1 MPLFEC
7 STMTTTPRNRAL
19 STQLCEI
26 HLKTTFV
33 SIERLHTE
41 LMLAFADAT
50 HVIFPKTRMPS
61 SVHFNRSSSTL
72 PKGPQ
77 FLNGSSLLETREALG
92 HAIRNL
98 LTQAVK
104 DVGILQL
111 IDEFV
116 GQSQRTGC
124 AGHTTW
130 RKTAPSQHKP
140 VRGIVANLQGDSAA
154 FVRITKPLTACG
166 APHATWLLRPSF
178 RLAIIIHIEQTDAAS
193 GSSATRLTCVHCG
206 ERIYTLRQ
214 PAQNKHRAY
223 PHPLFSTMI
232 LTMSSKNASSSS
244 NYQDLLELAL
254 LGQQH
259 PSVTSPVSHASL
271 HLESRN
277 AIMCPRL
284 ESDHCSATHLSNK
297 PHRNVQ
303 SGQHPG
309 SRPPTT

>member
-206 ERIYTLRQ
+206 EGVYVAAARSEQTSRL
-214 PAQNKHRAY
+214 P
-223 PHPLFSTMI
+223 
-232 LTMSSKNASSSS
+232 SSSFLHHDL
-244 NYQDLLELAL
+244 NYEFQERFQLLQLPRSSGTGPARATTSICDLASVARLVT
-254 LGQQH
+254 LGIPQCNH
-259 PSVTSPVSHASL
+259 VS
-271 HLESRN
+271 
-277 AIMCPRL
+277 
-284 ESDHCSATHLSNK
+284 T
-297 PHRNVQ
+297 
-303 SGQHPG
+303 PG
-309 SRPPTT
+309 I

>member
-1 MPLFEC
+1 
-7 STMTTTPRNRAL
+7 
-19 STQLCEI
+19 
-26 HLKTTFV
+26 
-33 SIERLHTE
+33 
-41 LMLAFADAT
+41 MLAFADAT

-111 IDEFV
+111 IGEFV
-116 GQSQRTGC
+116 GQGQRMGC
-124 AGHTTW
+124 AGHKTW

-140 VRGIVANLQGDSAA
+140 VRGIVANLQGDSTA

-206 ERIYTLRQ
+206 EGVYVAATRSEQTSRL
-214 PAQNKHRAY
+214 P
-223 PHPLFSTMI
+223 
-232 LTMSSKNASSSS
+232 SSSFLHHDLNHEFQERFQLLQLPRSSGTGPARATTS
-244 NYQDLLELAL
+244 NCDLASVARFVT
-254 LGQQH
+254 LGIPQCNH
-259 PSVTSPVSHASL
+259 VS
-271 HLESRN
+271 
-277 AIMCPRL
+277 
-284 ESDHCSATHLSNK
+284 T
-297 PHRNVQ
+297 
-303 SGQHPG
+303 PG
-309 SRPPTT
+309 I